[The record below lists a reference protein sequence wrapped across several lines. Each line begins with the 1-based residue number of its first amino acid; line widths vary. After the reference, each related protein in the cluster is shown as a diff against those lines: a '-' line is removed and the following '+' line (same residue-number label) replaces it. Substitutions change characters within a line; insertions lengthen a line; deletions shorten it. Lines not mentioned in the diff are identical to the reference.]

1 MTLDD
6 KSTGRNPGEPA
17 KNSLPPNL
25 AESVSKKIDELL
37 IENNKRLRAES
48 PAKRLEAS
56 IRASNREARSSVW
69 ALPDADQPRTKRCP
83 ACNSEF
89 PSSKVVCRNCGILL
103 IPIAPPTIWTSD
115 DFEVLNFIGEGTLT
129 TVYAAMSRFTSEE
142 VVIKVLK
149 PSLLHDRK
157 TAKRFVTGAKQS
169 LKLIHPNIARTF
181 AVSSLKAEAEPYVI
195 PCLVTEKVNGP
206 NLSQLLIE
214 RKTLE
219 PYVVASIVIDVC
231 SALQYATTEG
241 VEHHDL
247 KPSNMYV
254 SLDQKGMVPKVVDF
268 GLAERLFRNLEWSA
282 PPLPDGRTASIYGD
296 PSCTSPESA
305 FQGILSI
312 ESEIYSLGCIMYAA
326 VNGDNPFTGN
336 NHFDTLMQH
345 RGKMPPPLDKLTI
358 PAIMKK
364 IIFKCL
370 EKDPQD
376 RYHSF
381 DELKE
386 ALQQFVREPAEKS

>member
-1 MTLDD
+1 M
-6 KSTGRNPGEPA
+6 
-17 KNSLPPNL
+17 
-25 AESVSKKIDELL
+25 
-37 IENNKRLRAES
+37 
-48 PAKRLEAS
+48 
-56 IRASNREARSSVW
+56 
-69 ALPDADQPRTKRCP
+69 
-83 ACNSEF
+83 
-89 PSSKVVCRNCGILL
+89 VV
-103 IPIAPPTIWTSD
+103 
-115 DFEVLNFIGEGTLT
+115 VLNFIGKGTLT
-129 TVYAAMSRFTSEE
+129 TVYSGTSRLTTKE
-142 VVIKVLK
+142 VVVKVLNRD
-149 PSLLHDRK
+149 LLADNK
-157 TAKRFVTGAKQS
+157 TVKRFVKGAQQS
-169 LKLIHPNIARTF
+169 LKLIHPNIAQTF
-181 AVSSLKAEAEPYVI
+181 AVQNVKRGSEPYVT

-206 NLSQLLIE
+206 NLNQLLIE
-214 RKTLE
+214 RKILE

-231 SALQYATTEG
+231 SALQYAMSEG

-247 KPSNMYV
+247 KPSNIYL
-254 SLDQKGMVPKVVDF
+254 SLDQKGMVPKLVDF

-326 VNGDNPFTGN
+326 VSGDNPFIGN

-345 RGKMPPPLDKLTI
+345 RGKMPPPLDKLTV
-358 PAIMKK
+358 AANMEK

-376 RYHSF
+376 RYHSL

-386 ALQQFVREPAEKS
+386 ALQHFMREPSEKS